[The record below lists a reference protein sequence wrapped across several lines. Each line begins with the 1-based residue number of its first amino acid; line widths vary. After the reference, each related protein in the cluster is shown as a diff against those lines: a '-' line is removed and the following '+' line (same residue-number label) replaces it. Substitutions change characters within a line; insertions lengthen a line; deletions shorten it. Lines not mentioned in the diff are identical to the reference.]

1 MNDGDRLVGWLLSKR
16 QPRERWGRRRG
27 WWARSRALCN
37 QCWKWQQLPGGK
49 NLSKSILSQE
59 QIKSSFDQNVMN
71 SWPPGWRPLPWCWP
85 PPCAAWATFPAGC
98 VAGFCPGSPEILKK
112 VHLECGSVTWRSS
125 FEYLAATTNKQT
137 CCHLWYSSSCPSIV
151 VSLTLTD
158 AVECEC
164 QLSFELF
171 SAWHVAQAS
180 LLRPCQLWGRI
191 SFVQLWR
198 LGKSS
203 TTFRC
208 TLLQSSKDKEDFL
221 CLLTPPQTFTN
232 V

>member
-1 MNDGDRLVGWLLSKR
+1 MVYYNF
-16 QPRERWGRRRG
+16 QY
-27 WWARSRALCN
+27 
-37 QCWKWQQLPGGK
+37 
-49 NLSKSILSQE
+49 
-59 QIKSSFDQNVMN
+59 
-71 SWPPGWRPLPWCWP
+71 
-85 PPCAAWATFPAGC
+85 
-98 VAGFCPGSPEILKK
+98 
-112 VHLECGSVTWRSS
+112 SVTSRSS

-221 CLLTPPQTFTN
+221 SLLTPPQTFTDVKLWTGAEYLLSKN
-232 V
+232 VSANNLIYSLFNFHFLWNFHFHQCGWERVQNILCLSETVKDGLKLFGNDLLSTSY